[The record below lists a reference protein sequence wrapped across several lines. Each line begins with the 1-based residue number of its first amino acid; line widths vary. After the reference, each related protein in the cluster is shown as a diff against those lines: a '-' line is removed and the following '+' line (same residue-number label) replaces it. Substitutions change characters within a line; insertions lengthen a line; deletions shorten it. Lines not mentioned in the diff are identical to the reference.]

1 MSALNLLVFRAGQ
14 RHASGHDLK
23 AALIT
28 RLESLAGYASH
39 DALLGALLLAGEL
52 ECGVADA
59 TDAAQADASHPVEL
73 LTDGLAEGIL
83 QAVTAPSL
91 QSLREVAR
99 TSTVC
104 EQLRI
109 SVPEGFAYYA
119 LDPLAYAHALDRILA
134 DAGSV
139 LVVGI
144 RSIGATL
151 SAIAAA
157 AARRHGKEARR
168 ITVRPEGHPYNRRT
182 EFSRAQL
189 AVVQQ
194 AVSSGATLVV
204 VDEGPGLSGSSF
216 LSVAEA
222 LERAGAPGEKIILLG
237 GHEPNVD
244 ALCAADA
251 ARRWRR
257 FRYHAV
263 AGEPRRPTSAVD
275 FIGAGQWRSRLL
287 NDRSEWPATWTSLER
302 LKYLSPAAHDGQQL
316 FKFAGLGHYGDPVFA
331 RERTAA
337 ECGFGPPICQESD
350 GFVSYPWLKGS
361 PLAAGNPSNLSRG
374 ILAWL
379 AEYCAFRLREFS
391 VELSDLKPLQLMAE
405 HNLNELKLDLPVM
418 LRLEH
423 PVIADGRMQ
432 PHEWLLTKEGRFLK
446 TDSGSHGDDHFFP
459 GPTDIAWD
467 LAGTMVEW
475 RMNEEQ
481 SVAFLDLYRRASGDD
496 ASRRIDGF
504 VTAYTAFRCAYS
516 LMAANA
522 MRATE
527 EQPRLERAA
536 DGYRSLLTATT
547 SSSVVAL

>member
-1 MSALNLLVFRAGQ
+1 MNALNLLVFRAGQ

-28 RLESLAGYASH
+28 RLESLAGYASQE
-39 DALLGALLLAGEL
+39 ALLGALLLAGEL

-59 TDAAQADASHPVEL
+59 ANTAHPVGL
-73 LTDGLAEGIL
+73 LTDGIAEGIL
-83 QAVTAPSL
+83 QAATAPSL
-91 QSLREVAR
+91 QTLLELAR
-99 TSTVC
+99 AVPVC

-119 LDPLAYAHALDRILA
+119 LDPLAYAHALDKVLA

-139 LVVGI
+139 LVIGI
-144 RSIGATL
+144 RSIGSTL

-157 AARRHGKEARR
+157 SVRLHGMEARR

-182 EFSRAQL
+182 EFSHAQL

-194 AVSSGATLVV
+194 AVSSGATFVV

-216 LSVAEA
+216 LSVAES
-222 LERAGAPGEKIILLG
+222 LERAGALQEKIILLG
-237 GHEPNVD
+237 GHQPNVD

-251 ARRWRR
+251 AQRWRR

-263 AGEPRRPTSAVD
+263 AGEPRRPASAVD
-275 FIGAGQWRSRLL
+275 FIGAGKWRSQLL
-287 NDRSEWPATWTSLER
+287 NDRSDWSPSWTSFER
-302 LKYLSPAAHDGQQL
+302 LKYLSPAAHDDDGQRL

-331 RERTAA
+331 RERTTA
-337 ECGFGPPICQESD
+337 ECGFGPQICQESD
-350 GFVSYPWLKGS
+350 GFVSYPWLEAS
-361 PLAAGNPSNLSRG
+361 PLAPCKLSRS
-374 ILAWL
+374 ILARL
-379 AEYCAFRLREFS
+379 AEYCAFRLRAFS
-391 VELSDLKPLQLMAE
+391 VELSDLNPLQQMAE

-418 LRLEH
+418 LSLEH

-432 PHEWLLTKEGRFLK
+432 PHEWLSTKEGRLLK

-459 GPTDIAWD
+459 GATDIAWD
-467 LAGTMVEW
+467 LAGAMVEW
-475 RMNEEQ
+475 RMNEDQ
-481 SVAFLDLYRRASGDD
+481 ACTFLDLYRQASGDD

-516 LMAANA
+516 MMAANA
-522 MRATE
+522 MHGTE

-536 DGYRSLLTATT
+536 EGHRSLLTAMT
-547 SSSVVAL
+547 SSSVASL

>member
-14 RHASGHDLK
+14 RHTRGHDLK

-28 RLESLAGYASH
+28 RLESLAGHASH

-59 TDAAQADASHPVEL
+59 ANTAHPVGL
-73 LTDGLAEGIL
+73 LTDGIAEGIL
-83 QAVTAPSL
+83 RTATAPSL
-91 QSLREVAR
+91 QNLLEVAR
-99 TSTVC
+99 TAPVC

-119 LDPLAYAHALDRILA
+119 LDPLDYGHVLDKFLA

-139 LVVGI
+139 LVIGI
-144 RSIGATL
+144 RSIGSTL

-157 AARRHGKEARR
+157 SARLHGMEARR
-168 ITVRPEGHPYNRRT
+168 ITVRPEGHPYDRRT
-182 EFSRAQL
+182 EFSHAQL

-194 AVSSGATLVV
+194 AVSSGATFVV

-216 LSVAEA
+216 LSVAES
-222 LERAGAPGEKIILLG
+222 LERAGALQEKIILLG
-237 GHEPNVD
+237 GHQPNVD

-251 ARRWRR
+251 AQRWRR

-263 AGEPRRPTSAVD
+263 AGEPRRPASAVD
-275 FIGAGQWRSRLL
+275 FIGAGEWRNRLL
-287 NDRSEWPATWTSLER
+287 NDRPDWPPSSDWPDSWTSFER
-302 LKYLSPAAHDGQQL
+302 LKYLSPAANDDDGQRL
-316 FKFAGLGHYGDPVFA
+316 FKFAGLGHYGDPVFK
-331 RERTAA
+331 RERTTA
-337 ECGFGPPICQESD
+337 ECGFGPQICQESD
-350 GFVSYPWLKGS
+350 GFVSYPWLEAS
-361 PLAAGNPSNLSRG
+361 PLTARNLSRS
-374 ILAWL
+374 ILARL
-379 AEYCAFRLREFS
+379 AEYCAFRLHAFS
-391 VELSDLKPLQLMAE
+391 AELSDLNALQQMAE
-405 HNLNELKLDLPVM
+405 HNLSELKLDLPVM

-432 PHEWLLTKEGRFLK
+432 PHEWLLTKEGRLLK

-467 LAGTMVEW
+467 LAGAMVEW
-475 RMNEEQ
+475 RMNEDQ
-481 SVAFLDLYRRASGDD
+481 ARAFLDLYRQASGDD

-504 VTAYTAFRCAYS
+504 VTVYTAFRCAYS
-516 LMAANA
+516 MMAANA
-522 MRATE
+522 MHGTE

-536 DGYRSLLTATT
+536 EGYRSLMTAMT
-547 SSSVVAL
+547 SSSVVTL

>member
-14 RHASGHDLK
+14 RHTRGHDLK

-28 RLESLAGYASH
+28 RLESLAGHSSH

-59 TDAAQADASHPVEL
+59 ANTAHPVGL
-73 LTDGLAEGIL
+73 LTDGIAEGIL
-83 QAVTAPSL
+83 RTATAPSL
-91 QSLREVAR
+91 QNLLEVAR
-99 TSTVC
+99 TAPVC

-119 LDPLAYAHALDRILA
+119 LDPLDYGHALDKFLA

-139 LVVGI
+139 LVIGI
-144 RSIGATL
+144 RSIGSTL

-157 AARRHGKEARR
+157 SARLHGMEARR
-168 ITVRPEGHPYNRRT
+168 ITVRPEGHPYDRRT
-182 EFSRAQL
+182 EFSHAQL

-194 AVSSGATLVV
+194 AVSSGATFVV

-216 LSVAEA
+216 LSVAES
-222 LERAGAPGEKIILLG
+222 LERAGALQEKIILLG
-237 GHEPNVD
+237 GHQPNVD

-251 ARRWRR
+251 AQRWRR

-263 AGEPRRPTSAVD
+263 AGEPRRPASAVD
-275 FIGAGQWRSRLL
+275 FIGAGEWRNRLL
-287 NDRSEWPATWTSLER
+287 NDRPDWPPSSDWPDSWTSFER
-302 LKYLSPAAHDGQQL
+302 LKYLSPAANDDDGQRL
-316 FKFAGLGHYGDPVFA
+316 FKFAGLGHYGDPVFK
-331 RERTAA
+331 RERTTA
-337 ECGFGPPICQESD
+337 ECGFGPQICQESD
-350 GFVSYPWLKGS
+350 GFVSYPWLEAS
-361 PLAAGNPSNLSRG
+361 PLTARNLSRS
-374 ILAWL
+374 ILARL
-379 AEYCAFRLREFS
+379 AEYCAFRLHAFS
-391 VELSDLKPLQLMAE
+391 AELSDLNALQQMAE
-405 HNLNELKLDLPVM
+405 HNLSELKLDLPVM

-432 PHEWLLTKEGRFLK
+432 PHEWLLTKEGRLLK

-467 LAGTMVEW
+467 LAGAMVEW
-475 RMNEEQ
+475 RMNKDQ
-481 SVAFLDLYRRASGDD
+481 ARAFLDLYRQASGDD

-504 VTAYTAFRCAYS
+504 VTVYTAFRCAYS
-516 LMAANA
+516 MMAANA
-522 MRATE
+522 MHGTE

-536 DGYRSLLTATT
+536 EGYRSLMTAMT
-547 SSSVVAL
+547 SSSVVTL

>member
-14 RHASGHDLK
+14 RHARGHDLK
-23 AALIT
+23 AALIM

-59 TDAAQADASHPVEL
+59 ADAVHTIEL
-73 LTDGLAEGIL
+73 LTDGLAERTL
-83 QAVTAPSL
+83 RAATAPSL
-91 QSLREVAR
+91 QNLREAAR
-99 TSTVC
+99 AAPVC
-104 EQLRI
+104 EQLLI

-119 LDPLAYAHALDRILA
+119 LDPLAYAHALDKTLA

-139 LVVGI
+139 MVVGI
-144 RSIGATL
+144 RSIGTTL

-157 AARRHGKEARR
+157 AARLHGMEARR

-182 EFSRAQL
+182 EFSHAQL

-194 AVSSGATLVV
+194 AVSSGATFVV

-222 LERAGAPGEKIILLG
+222 LEQAGARREKIILLG

-244 ALCAADA
+244 ALCAAEA
-251 ARRWRR
+251 GRRWRR
-257 FRYHAV
+257 FHYHAV
-263 AGEPRRPTSAVD
+263 AGEPRRPTPAVD
-275 FIGAGQWRSRLL
+275 FVGAGQWRGRLL
-287 NDRSEWPATWTSLER
+287 RCEADWPASWTSFER
-302 LKYLSPAAHDGQQL
+302 LKYLSPAAKDGQRL

-331 RERTAA
+331 RERLVA
-337 ECGFGPPICQESD
+337 ECGLGPQICREND
-350 GFVSYPWLKGS
+350 GFVSYPWLEGS
-361 PLAAGNPSNLSRG
+361 PLAARDLSHS
-374 ILAWL
+374 ILARL
-379 AEYCAFRLREFS
+379 AEYCAFRLRAFA
-391 VELSDLKPLQLMAE
+391 VERSDLNALEQMAE
-405 HNLNELKLDLPVM
+405 HNLNELKLDLAVM
-418 LRLEH
+418 LHLEN
-423 PVIADGRMQ
+423 PVFADGRMQ
-432 PHEWLLTKEGRFLK
+432 PHEWLLTKEGRLLK

-459 GPTDIAWD
+459 GATDIAWD
-467 LAGTMVEW
+467 LAGAMVEW

-481 SVAFLDLYRRASGDD
+481 AVAFLDLYRQASGDD

-516 LMAANA
+516 MMAANA
-522 MRATE
+522 MQGTE

-536 DGYRSLLTATT
+536 EGYRSLLTAMT
-547 SSSVVAL
+547 SSSVAVL

>member
-14 RHASGHDLK
+14 RHVRGHDLK
-23 AALIT
+23 AALIM
-28 RLESLAGYASH
+28 RLESLADRPSQ
-39 DALLGALLLAGEL
+39 DVLLAALLLAGEL

-59 TDAAQADASHPVEL
+59 AYAAHADAVHQVEL
-73 LTDGLAEGIL
+73 LTDGIAEAIL
-83 QAVTAPSL
+83 RTATPPSI

-99 TSTVC
+99 AAPVC

-119 LDPLAYAHALDRILA
+119 LDPLAYARALNRILA

-144 RSIGATL
+144 RSIGVTL

-157 AARRHGKEARR
+157 AARLHGMKARR
-168 ITVRPEGHPYNRRT
+168 ITVRPEEHPYNRRT

-194 AVSSGATLVV
+194 AVSSGATFVV

-244 ALCAADA
+244 ALCATDA

-263 AGEPRRPTSAVD
+263 AGEPRRPASAVD
-275 FIGAGQWRSRLL
+275 FIGAGEWRSRVLH
-287 NDRSEWPATWTSLER
+287 NEADWPASWTSFER
-302 LKYLSPAAHDGQQL
+302 LKYLSPAANHGKRL

-331 RERTAA
+331 REQTAA
-337 ECGFGPPICQESD
+337 KRGFGPPVCQEND
-350 GFVSYPWLKGS
+350 GFVSYPWLEGS
-361 PLAAGNPSNLSRG
+361 RLADCNLSRS
-374 ILAWL
+374 ILARL
-379 AEYCAFRLREFS
+379 VEYCAFRRRAFP
-391 VELSDLKPLQLMAE
+391 VELPDLNALQQMAE
-405 HNLNELKLDLPVM
+405 HNLNELKLDLPVA

-432 PHEWLLTKEGRFLK
+432 PHEWLLTREGRLLK

-459 GPTDIAWD
+459 GATDIAWD
-467 LAGTMVEW
+467 LAGAMVEW
-475 RMNEEQ
+475 RMNQ
-481 SVAFLDLYRRASGDD
+481 DQATVFLDLYRRASGDD

-504 VTAYTAFRCAYS
+504 VTAYAAFRCAYS
-516 LMAANA
+516 MMAANA
-522 MRATE
+522 MHGTE

-536 DGYRSLLTATT
+536 DGYRSLLTAMT